1 MRTTG
6 VTTNG
11 GGIVRRIRLTWRLLL
26 SLILAVTMIQ
36 TMLLAGTVSAATA
49 ASAANSSSADDEDRS
64 LNLATLSLN
73 TLTTS
78 CNGACKT
85 NSACVVLGQSSDN
98 PINCVSD
105 TRCVTLLSGKTAL
118 CMEPFGASL
127 GEWAFAPA
135 KASDVAGVAPFER
148 AGLMQVPNQVRAVYV
163 PRCSLLL

>member
-6 VTTNG
+6 VTANG
-11 GGIVRRIRLTWRLLL
+11 DGIVRHIQPTWRLLF
-26 SLILAVTMIQ
+26 SLILAATMIQ
-36 TMLLAGTVSAATA
+36 TMLLSGTVSAA
-49 ASAANSSSADDEDRS
+49 ASAANSSSASADDEDRS
-64 LNLATLSLN
+64 LNFATLPLN

-118 CMEPFGASL
+118 CMESFGASL

-148 AGLMQVPNQVRAVYV
+148 AGLVQVPNQVRAVYV
-163 PRCSLLL
+163 LRFSLLL

>member
-1 MRTTG
+1 MPTTEATG
-6 VTTNG
+6 R
-11 GGIVRRIRLTWRLLL
+11 VRRTQPTWRSL
-26 SLILAVTMIQ
+26 SLVIAVVMIQ
-36 TMLLAGTVSAATA
+36 MLLLAGTSAA
-49 ASAANSSSADDEDRS
+49 AANSTSSASDDGTDRS
-64 LNLATLSLN
+64 LVNLATASLN

-85 NSACVVLGQSSDN
+85 NSACVMLGQSSEN
-98 PINCVSD
+98 AINCVSD

-148 AGLMQVPNQVRAVYV
+148 AGLVQVADQVRAVYV
-163 PRCSLLL
+163 PLVLL